1 MSKQSITL
9 KIAGKQ
15 YPLSVDARQEEL
27 YRMAERELNERFSRI
42 EKAKFKDFKRDDC
55 LALAALQISFDF
67 IETRLSRSL
76 GDEQVEQLAE
86 LDSKLDQYLNQLD

>member
-27 YRMAERELNERFSRI
+27 YRLAEREINERFSRI
-42 EKAKFKDFKRDDC
+42 ERAKFKDFKREDC
-55 LALAALQISFDF
+55 LALAALQISFDQ
-67 IETRLSRSL
+67 RLSKGMLRQC
-76 GDEQVEQLAE
+76 QVLQ
-86 LDSKLDQYLNQLD
+86 KG